1 MKYTIT
7 NNDTTIN
14 WGLKGNDRIAQNV
27 LNIIRTRA
35 TEIPF
40 LRELGINYDYLD
52 ANIGYLRTHIT
63 NDIIELIN
71 KYESRA
77 DVLSVEISGYDDNG
91 NAIIQVEVE
100 VE

>member
-1 MKYTIT
+1 MKYILTS
-7 NNDTTIN
+7 NDTTIS
-14 WGLKGNDRIAQNV
+14 WGLTGNDRVAQNV
-27 LNIIRTRA
+27 LNIIRTKA

-40 LRELGINYDYLD
+40 LRELGISYNYIDS
-52 ANIGYLRTHIT
+52 NVNYLRTHIT

-77 DVLSVEISGYDDNG
+77 EILSVKIIGTDDNG
-91 NAIIQVEVE
+91 NVIIQVEME

>member
-1 MKYTIT
+1 MKYIIT
-7 NNDTTIN
+7 NTDTGIE
-14 WGLKGNDRIAQNV
+14 WGLKGSDRVAQNV

-40 LRELGINYDYLD
+40 LRELGINYDYID
-52 ANIGYLRTHIT
+52 SNIEYIRTNIV

-77 DVLSVEISGYDDNG
+77 EILSVDITGFDDNG
-91 NAIIQVEVE
+91 NAIIKVEMEVE
-100 VE
+100 